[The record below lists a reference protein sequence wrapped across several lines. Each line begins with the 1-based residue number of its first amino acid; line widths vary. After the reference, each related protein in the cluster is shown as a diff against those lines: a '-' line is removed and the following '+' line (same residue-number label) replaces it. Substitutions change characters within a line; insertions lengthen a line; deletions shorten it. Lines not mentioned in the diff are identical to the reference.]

1 MWTSFI
7 IRPSK
12 STILKNQNWR
22 YLWTFSKWYRYLA
35 ARKIVT
41 THFIISQVWTTV
53 VFTSDFSRSWLAGP
67 CQKSG
72 LVPMTFH
79 WAEFREVSKH
89 SFLSLNCHFWKK
101 ITKMVTRVNS
111 RIFTKLPYIW
121 IFKYI
126 TYIAIIEMIIF
137 KKII

>member
-41 THFIISQVWTTV
+41 THFFISQVWTTV
-53 VFTSDFSRSWLAGP
+53 VFTFDSSWSWLAGP

-72 LVPMTFH
+72 LVPMKFH

-89 SFLSLNCHFWKK
+89 SFLLNCLNCHFWKK

-126 TYIAIIEMIIF
+126 T
-137 KKII
+137 